1 MTETIECHGICEY
14 CPDTK
19 ICKEYNRDNIMYQM
33 LIDDLI
39 DSIKDQNLEIVALRR
54 LLMRY
59 IKPEYR
65 DGLKDDIFRA
75 LYPQIVPISY
85 DSYVREFYC
94 GNDPFDEAGY
104 IRERR
109 KYASGKMTRDHPNI
123 YREAIK
129 KRSR

>member
-14 CPDTK
+14 CSDTK
-19 ICKEYNRDNIMYQM
+19 ICKEYNRDIIMYQM

-104 IRERR
+104 IREMR

>member
-19 ICKEYNRDNIMYQM
+19 TCKEYNRDNIMYQM

-75 LYPQIVPISY
+75 L
-85 DSYVREFYC
+85 C
-94 GNDPFDEAGY
+94 
-104 IRERR
+104 
-109 KYASGKMTRDHPNI
+109 
-123 YREAIK
+123 
-129 KRSR
+129 KRQ

>member
-75 LYPQIVPISY
+75 L
-85 DSYVREFYC
+85 C
-94 GNDPFDEAGY
+94 
-104 IRERR
+104 
-109 KYASGKMTRDHPNI
+109 
-123 YREAIK
+123 
-129 KRSR
+129 KRQ

>member
-54 LLMRY
+54 LLIRY

-104 IRERR
+104 IREMR

>member
-94 GNDPFDEAGY
+94 GAGY
-104 IRERR
+104 IREMR

>member
-39 DSIKDQNLEIVALRR
+39 DSIKDQNLEIVALGR

-104 IRERR
+104 IREMR